1 VTTLSGLHFE
11 WDLRALSAEET
22 NVPPPFMLCGAEKG
36 ERDAVETVVS
46 NAFTWKPAGA
56 TSKECL
62 ARLR

>member
-46 NAFTWKPAGA
+46 KAFTWN
-56 TSKECL
+56 
-62 ARLR
+62 RLERHPKNVWRGYR